1 MPDDWVEEAS
11 RISQAAVD
19 ACKCADGRLLLSCP
33 EEVESRV
40 AAALRSAFDRGARE
54 ERDRCARI
62 AVDMWLEGRSLDPDA
77 EQVQIYSGNVAT
89 RLLDPTTDEIHA
101 AIRALP
107 EANP

>member
-1 MPDDWVEEAS
+1 MLMPDDWVEEAS

-54 ERDRCARI
+54 ERERCA
-62 AVDMWLEGRSLDPDA
+62 E
-77 EQVQIYSGNVAT
+77 
-89 RLLDPTTDEIHA
+89 LLDRYTIDVKVRGSELTEKFSCEVLA
-101 AIRALP
+101 AKIRALP